1 MEAEEESE
9 PTIRD
14 NLTGMLI
21 LSMLVSYLGHFQY
34 GYAVLVVHNPAS
46 HLVFNITKAET
57 KSLKVFWFALSPT
70 VIFFPMGGVTG
81 VVLFGNLVD
90 KYGRRHL
97 LLLNNA
103 FSLLASAFLCL
114 SNIIRIFK
122 FTIFASFIT
131 GICAGIFSCCVP
143 MYLLEV
149 SPTSMRGSLTATSV
163 LFFIFGILIGQ
174 LLGLPQILGNKE
186 GFPLLAAVLGV
197 IATVCILLLLICPE
211 SPRFLFIQM
220 KDETKAREVLKSLR
234 VQEDVEDEI
243 QELQKEDLYEY
254 EGNEKEITIWKLL
267 CMQKFRWPIITIIVL
282 MAGSQLSG
290 INGLFFYTEKIYEA
304 MQLSKKNANIVSLAI
319 SVITILIVLTTINLI
334 ETWGRRIPLIMG
346 FMICSM
352 TCILLTFTLEFQ
364 VRKLPASSGDLH
376 PAPLPKPPTSILPFL
391 GAHNRFGHL
400 KLRESRVPGR
410 RGGPVHKTCSLC
422 ELVLFPQVYNP
433 LMAYLS
439 LVCIILFLIGYM
451 LGPAPIRTVILGEL
465 FLQSS
470 RASAYMVGCCVV
482 WFMRVVSGLILIQL
496 ELLLGPYSLL
506 FYWPP
511 CVATFIYLFKMI
523 PETKGRSFLEIQKA
537 MATRS
542 AKPKKNKQ
550 LEITESS

>member
-1 MEAEEESE
+1 MEDEEESG

-21 LSMLVSYLGHFQY
+21 ISMLVSYLGYFQY
-34 GYAVLVVHNPAS
+34 GYTVLVVHNPAS
-46 HLVFNITKAET
+46 HLISNITKMEM
-57 KSLKVFWFALSPT
+57 KNLKVFWFALSPA
-70 VIFFPMGGVTG
+70 VIFFPVGGVTG

-90 KYGRRHL
+90 KYGRRYL

-114 SNIIRIFK
+114 SNIIQIFK

-143 MYLLEV
+143 IYLLEV
-149 SPTSMRGSLTATSV
+149 SPTPMRGSLTATSV
-163 LFFIFGILIGQ
+163 LFFIFGIVIGQ
-174 LLGLPQILGNKE
+174 ILGLPQILGNKE

-267 CMQKFRWPIITIIVL
+267 CMQKFRWPIITVIVF

-290 INGLFFYTEKIYEA
+290 INGLFFYAEKIYEA

-319 SVITILIVLTTINLI
+319 SVIAIFIILTAINVI

-364 VRKLPASSGDLH
+364 V
-376 PAPLPKPPTSILPFL
+376 
-391 GAHNRFGHL
+391 
-400 KLRESRVPGR
+400 
-410 RGGPVHKTCSLC
+410 
-422 ELVLFPQVYNP
+422 YNP

-439 LVCIILFLIGYM
+439 LICIILFLIGYM
-451 LGPAPIRTVILGEL
+451 LGPASIRIVILGEL

-470 RASAYMVGCCVV
+470 RASAYMVGCCAV
-482 WFMRVVSGLILIQL
+482 WFTRVVSGLILIQL

-506 FYWPP
+506 VYWPS

-523 PETKGRSFLEIQKA
+523 PETKGKSFLEIQKA
-537 MATRS
+537 MAERS

-550 LEITESS
+550 LEITENS

>member
-1 MEAEEESE
+1 MEDEEESE
-9 PTIRD
+9 PIIRD

-131 GICAGIFSCCVP
+131 GICA
-143 MYLLEV
+143 
-149 SPTSMRGSLTATSV
+149 
-163 LFFIFGILIGQ
+163 
-174 LLGLPQILGNKE
+174 